1 MYARC
6 LRYFSSRTPRTRR
19 VMSGSIF
26 LAVAAL
32 MSASIFATGPEATP
46 EPRSEKAWP
55 VSLMTVTPSAA
66 KPSLR
71 VYGRVESSR
80 IAHLRTNL
88 VAEVAEVH
96 VREGDW
102 VEAGALLITLNDRE
116 LKLRLIEQRA
126 ELTRLEAELDSLRIE
141 RASME
146 SSTSQHQSMRAVA
159 QNRQKRHEDLMAKRL
174 ISQSLLDEVTAQ
186 ANEVDILYQAHMR
199 MLADFPNRL
208 TALEASIA
216 SAGSRVQQADYDI
229 EKSRVLAPFA
239 GPVLGVF
246 VAPGDRSNIGV
257 SLVDVAD
264 AGAFEVRVQL
274 PGLYAD
280 RLQASLSGSKPVTA
294 RSSNGREL
302 RLSRLSG
309 QVRTGQSGL
318 DAFFEFDAD
327 PAAALGRLLEL
338 MVMLPEENNV
348 IAVPVQS
355 IYENDRI
362 YAVQNNRLQAITI
375 ERVGETQTDTGE
387 YRVLVRSAELDGN
400 TAIITTQLPR
410 AIDGLLVEPA

>member
-159 QNRQKRHEDLMAKRL
+159 QNRQKGQRVIVPANDDWRRQGKCLRTDACIRRL
-174 ISQSLLDEVTAQ
+174 EGR
-186 ANEVDILYQAHMR
+186 AN
-199 MLADFPNRL
+199 
-208 TALEASIA
+208 
-216 SAGSRVQQADYDI
+216 
-229 EKSRVLAPFA
+229 
-239 GPVLGVF
+239 
-246 VAPGDRSNIGV
+246 
-257 SLVDVAD
+257 VDVNLAC
-264 AGAFEVRVQL
+264 EQL
-274 PGLYAD
+274 VLKLVPA
-280 RLQASLSGSKPVTA
+280 
-294 RSSNGREL
+294 L
-302 RLSRLSG
+302 R
-309 QVRTGQSGL
+309 T
-318 DAFFEFDAD
+318 
-327 PAAALGRLLEL
+327 
-338 MVMLPEENNV
+338 
-348 IAVPVQS
+348 
-355 IYENDRI
+355 
-362 YAVQNNRLQAITI
+362 
-375 ERVGETQTDTGE
+375 
-387 YRVLVRSAELDGN
+387 
-400 TAIITTQLPR
+400 
-410 AIDGLLVEPA
+410 